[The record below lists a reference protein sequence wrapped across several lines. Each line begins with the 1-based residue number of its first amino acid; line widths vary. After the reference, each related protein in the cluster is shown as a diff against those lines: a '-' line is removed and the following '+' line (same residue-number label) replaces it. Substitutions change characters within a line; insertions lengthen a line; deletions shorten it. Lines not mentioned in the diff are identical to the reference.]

1 MATKAQRR
9 KIKRP
14 ALPDPIK
21 PTPEWIARYGDQQI
35 TPTTEAGVKMGRA
48 YHREPWF
55 ESLVKRDWTEAQRDK
70 SAPAFTVDDLHALRR
85 YRTAHEA
92 SLRSETRSSL
102 NIERGGTGERG
113 EQSPALIRARRE
125 LAMMEAWLGPLVETM
140 RAIAIDDMSYA
151 QVAMARFGY
160 REVDV
165 YDDAT
170 GSFRTRISPRSG
182 RHPTLVR
189 EEFQQGVKRL
199 TTRGAI
205 AQPSIGTIATAASA
219 AETTKPVLTVGHA
232 IDAALARAEESA
244 TPIVAIA
251 MSPAVSDDIVR
262 ELGSE
267 GVVEAYRG
275 LPVTIRE
282 DWRFGWVLVE
292 DSA

>member
-1 MATKAQRR
+1 MTTKAQR
-9 KIKRP
+9 KKAKHP

-21 PTPEWIARYGDQQI
+21 PTPEWIARYGDHQI
-35 TPTTEAGVKMGRA
+35 TPTTETGLKMGRA

-55 ESLVKRDWTEAQRDK
+55 ESLVKRDWTDAEREGRV
-70 SAPAFTVDDLHALRR
+70 PAFAIDDLHALRR

-113 EQSPALIRARRE
+113 EQAPALIRARRE
-125 LAMMEAWLGPLVETM
+125 LAMMETWLGPLADTV

-160 REVDV
+160 REVEV

-170 GSFRTRISPRSG
+170 GTFRTRTSPRSG
-182 RHPTLVR
+182 RHPTLIR
-189 EEFQQGVKRL
+189 EEFQQGVKHL
-199 TTRGAI
+199 AARGAI
-205 AQPSIGTIATAASA
+205 AKPVISPARPAASTGDIS
-219 AETTKPVLTVGHA
+219 ESVPTVGQT
-232 IDAALARAEESA
+232 IDAALARAEASA
-244 TPIVAIA
+244 TPIVAIV

-262 ELGSE
+262 DLGSE
-267 GVVEAYRG
+267 GMVETWRG
-275 LPVTIRE
+275 LPVTIRD

-292 DSA
+292 G

>member
-1 MATKAQRR
+1 MTTKAQRK
-9 KIKRP
+9 KIRRP
-14 ALPDPIK
+14 AQADPVR

-35 TPTTEAGVKMGRA
+35 TPTTEAGVKMGRV

-55 ESLVKRDWTEAQRDK
+55 ESLIKRDWTEAQREK
-70 SAPAFTVDDLHALRR
+70 RPPAFTVDDLHALRR

-113 EQSPALIRARRE
+113 EQSPALIRARRDV
-125 LAMMEAWLGPLVETM
+125 AMMEAWLGPLAETM

-160 REVDV
+160 REVDI

-170 GSFRTRISPRSG
+170 GTFRTRTSPRSG
-182 RHPTLVR
+182 RHPTLIR
-189 EEFQQGVKRL
+189 EEFQQGVRRL
-199 TTRGAI
+199 TARGVV
-205 AQPSIGTIATAASA
+205 AQTVARAPAAAPASEA
-219 AETTKPVLTVGHA
+219 HMPTVGQT
-232 IDAALARAEESA
+232 IDAALARAEASG

-262 ELGSE
+262 DLGSE
-267 GVVEAYRG
+267 GVVETYRG
-275 LPVTIRE
+275 LPVTIRA

-292 DSA
+292 EAG